1 MRPVLK
7 MPPLHDE
14 SAAVMTTKLMM
25 PAAVL
30 MPRRSK
36 VMTNGLPWLPISFHG

>member
-7 MPPLHDE
+7 MPPLQED
-14 SAAVMTTKLMM
+14 SAAVITTKLMM

-30 MPRRSK
+30 MPRLSK
-36 VMTNGLPWLPISFHG
+36 VITKGLPWEPISFHG

>member
-14 SAAVMTTKLMM
+14 AAAVITTMLMM
-25 PAAVL
+25 RLIVA
-30 MPRRSK
+30 SIG
-36 VMTNGLPWLPISFHG
+36 T